1 MQDQLSLLLPLGAAV
16 EDRLAMLK
24 AASGGKVPPPVR
36 KLIADIRAWIVD
48 PGEDIAARTAAA
60 DALIARCA
68 ALEPAAREEMGW
80 AEMMRLSLFARLAT
94 LIAAHRDCRALYAQM
109 VTPRREAVS
118 PRRGQLVE
126 GRAKPAPNRE

>member
-36 KLIADIRAWIVD
+36 KLMADIRAWIVET
-48 PGEDIAARTAAA
+48 GEDIAARTAAA

-68 ALEPAAREEMGW
+68 ELEAAAREEMGW
-80 AEMMRLSLFARLAT
+80 AEMMGLSMFDRLAT
-94 LIAAHRDCRALYAQM
+94 LIAGNRDCRDI
-109 VTPRREAVS
+109 
-118 PRRGQLVE
+118 
-126 GRAKPAPNRE
+126 

>member
-80 AEMMRLSLFARLAT
+80 AEMMRLSLFAR
-94 LIAAHRDCRALYAQM
+94 I
-109 VTPRREAVS
+109 
-118 PRRGQLVE
+118 
-126 GRAKPAPNRE
+126 GRASCGERVCQ

>member
-1 MQDQLSLLLPLGAAV
+1 MSVHLPFDISRLAPRVRTVRAMQDQLSLLLPLGAAV

-68 ALEPAAREEMGW
+68 ALEPAAREELGW
-80 AEMMRLSLFARLAT
+80 AEKRVGKE
-94 LIAAHRDCRALYAQM
+94 C
-109 VTPRREAVS
+109 VS
-118 PRRGQLVE
+118 PCRSRWS
-126 GRAKPAPNRE
+126 PYP